1 MAEKCCMNRWVW
13 NSLTGTPP
21 TIFDPP
27 SERWYF
33 YQIAIQGNDNTTDL
47 YNGALI
53 DGVEYNTSPGTMDAV
68 DVWFLSD
75 MNAAGI
81 NSDTENAFNAF
92 GSLIT
97 NADTSALTYYFW
109 FLSRSTHSVTVHL
122 NINSVDYDVVLDGG
136 VVVPYTKS
144 ASNVAI
150 FDPAQVWVSYSWVS
164 PVHGGGTVN
173 LKDNSF
179 GSWGNFDTSFPAS
192 PTYRIDFGNIFG
204 STGTITALGGGQYDV
219 RAGNILIDMYELEIN
234 GSAAIPLT

>member
-1 MAEKCCMNRWVW
+1 MNRWVW

-53 DGVEYNTSPGTMDAV
+53 DGVEYAASPGTMDGV
-68 DVWFLSD
+68 DQWFLAD
-75 MNAAGI
+75 MTAAGI
-81 NSDTENAFNAF
+81 AQQTATDDYNAF
-92 GSLIT
+92 GSSVT
-97 NADTSALTYYFW
+97 NADTAALTYYFW

-136 VVVPYTKS
+136 VATAYTKS
-144 ASNVAI
+144 AINVAI
-150 FDPAQVWVSYSWVS
+150 FDPAQVWVSYSFPS
-164 PVHGGGTVN
+164 PVHGGGSVN
-173 LKDNSF
+173 LKQNSF
-179 GSWGNFDTSFPAS
+179 GGWGNFDTAFPSS
-192 PTYRIDFGNIFG
+192 PTKFIDDGLVFGE
-204 STGTITALGGGQYDV
+204 TGIITDLGGGQYDV